1 MAADQGKNL
10 RLPSRF
16 APPAYRAASGRNE
29 WVPPGAKRAVDR
41 GHCTGTVRLSPRS
54 LSAFDLFNRPLG
66 VCIIWVEL
74 HRFPI
79 GIERM
84 LFISRV
90 HVGFAQAIVSVPG
103 VRVGPRIHL
112 ENHDPF

>member
-1 MAADQGKNL
+1 MAAYQGKIL

-16 APPAYRAASGRNE
+16 AARGYRAASGRNDC
-29 WVPPGAKRAVDR
+29 VSPGAKRAVDR
-41 GHCTGTVRLSPRS
+41 GHCTGTVSLSPRS

-79 GIERM
+79 GIAPM
-84 LFISRV
+84 LFISPV
-90 HVGFAQAIVSVPG
+90 HLAFPPPIVTLPA
-103 VRVGPRIHL
+103 L
-112 ENHDPF
+112 